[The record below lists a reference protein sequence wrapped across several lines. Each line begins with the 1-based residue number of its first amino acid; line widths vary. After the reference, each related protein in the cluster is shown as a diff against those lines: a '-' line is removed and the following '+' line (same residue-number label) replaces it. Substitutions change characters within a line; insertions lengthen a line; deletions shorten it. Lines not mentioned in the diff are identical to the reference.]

1 MQGEDIM
8 KKVLFLIDSLP
19 GGGAEKVLVDIVE
32 NLDRSKFDIT
42 VMTSLGGGVHVDN
55 IKKNVKYKPFFKEL
69 KRKKTILEK
78 VIYKVRCK
86 FRYLFFK
93 YVPAP
98 VIHKIFIGNGYDIEI
113 AFLEG
118 HATKIIGASNNKYSK
133 KYAWVHTDL
142 IENNWSMRFYNSLEE
157 QIENYNNFDSVY
169 CVSTQ
174 AKDSFIKLTKRIHNV
189 FTFYN
194 PVNEV
199 KIRELA
205 MSEGFSFTS
214 SQFNVIT
221 VGRLTKAKG
230 FDRLLNV
237 HKRLINE
244 GINYHLYIL
253 GEGEERPTLEK
264 FINENQLGATVSLLG
279 FHSNPYKYMKAA
291 DLFVCSSR
299 AEGYSLVVAESLILE
314 VPVIATNCTGPC
326 ELLGFGEYG
335 LITDNN
341 EEGLYQ
347 GMKQMMIDKKLYE
360 HYKKQCLKR
369 SQDFNLI
376 ETIRKLEDILEA

>member
-1 MQGEDIM
+1 M

-69 KRKKTILEK
+69 KRQKTILEK

-157 QIENYNNFDSVY
+157 QIENYNHFDFIY

-205 MSEGFSFTS
+205 TSEGFSFNS

-253 GEGEERPTLEK
+253 GEGEERLTLEK

-299 AEGYSLVVAESLILE
+299 AEGFSTVATEATILGLPI
-314 VPVIATNCTGPC
+314 VTTDCSGMN
-326 ELLGFGEYG
+326 ELLGDSQYG
-335 LITDNN
+335 LIIDNN
-341 EEGLYQ
+341 EESLYEGL
-347 GMKQMMIDKKLYE
+347 KQMIMDKELYE
-360 HYKKQCLKR
+360 HYKKQCLER
-369 SQDFNLI
+369 SEDFKLSK
-376 ETIRKLEDILEA
+376 TMHKLEAILEA

>member
-1 MQGEDIM
+1 M
-8 KKVLFLIDSLP
+8 KKIIFLIDSLP

-32 NLDRSKFDIT
+32 NLDKTKFDIT
-42 VMTSLGGGVHVDN
+42 VMTSLAGGVHVKN
-55 IKKNVKYKPFFKEL
+55 IEKHVRYRPFFKDL
-69 KRKKTILEK
+69 KKPTNFIEK
-78 VIYKVRCK
+78 IIYKIFFK
-86 FRYLFFK
+86 IRYWFFK
-93 YVPAP
+93 YIPAP

-142 IENNWSMRFYNSLEE
+142 IENNWSMRFYDSLEE
-157 QIENYNNFDSVY
+157 QIENYNHFDFIY

-174 AKDSFIKLTKRIHNV
+174 AKDSFIELTKRIQNV

-221 VGRLTKAKG
+221 VGRLTKEKG
-230 FDRLLNV
+230 FDRVLNV

-279 FHSNPYKYMKAA
+279 FNSNPYKYMKAA

-369 SQDFNLI
+369 SQDFNLT
-376 ETIRKLEDILEA
+376 ETIQKLEDILEA